1 MQLSLLLLILCGT
14 TIPRI
19 QNSGKAVFIRI
30 LMWSLPWMYLAHLIS
45 KRFITILEYE
55 QGLLSKFQQLRVF
68 GIYMANKYS
77 LIRATDRLL
86 GGRREGEVMRLL
98 SAVYTSLWHAT
109 WKIKVLAF
117 KLREKAVFIRIIMG
131 SLPRMCLAHL
141 ISKRFITIL
150 EYEQGLLSK
159 FQRLRVFG
167 IYMANNYSLIRAT
180 DRLFQ

>member
-117 KLREKAVFIRIIMG
+117 
-131 SLPRMCLAHL
+131 PRMCLEHL